1 MPGAGRRFQKG
12 VSGNPTGR
20 PKQDQNVTELAR
32 AHGPRAIAV
41 LAELMNDEKAT
52 ASARAMA
59 ADRILDRAYGKPPG
73 FSTSDVGE
81 FRKATELSDD
91 ELVRIALSGG
101 IQIEPPAGLPAADE
115 PTVEQDRGVGN
126 RRDVN

>member
-12 VSGNPTGR
+12 QSGNPSGR
-20 PKQDQNVTELAR
+20 PKQDQNIMELAR
-32 AHGPRAIAV
+32 AHGPKAIEV
-41 LAELMNDEKAT
+41 LAALMTDPKAS

-59 ADRILDRAYGKPPG
+59 ADRILDRAYGRPAS
-73 FSTSDVGE
+73 FSTSDVSE

-101 IQIEPPAGLPAADE
+101 IQIEPPAGCQRPMSRPSSRIFEAMETDG
-115 PTVEQDRGVGN
+115 T
-126 RRDVN
+126 